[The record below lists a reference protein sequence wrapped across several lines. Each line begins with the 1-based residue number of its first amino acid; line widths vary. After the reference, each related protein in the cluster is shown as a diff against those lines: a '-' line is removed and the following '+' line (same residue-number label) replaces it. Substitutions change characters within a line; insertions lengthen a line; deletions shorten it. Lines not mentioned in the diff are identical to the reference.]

1 MKNTVALLGGRAEL
15 DRDTVPMLNKTE
27 GDEMDGDTTVALLGG
42 RAGLDRDTVVML
54 DKTEVHEPVGA
65 AGRQKRCTPRSERTV
80 LMGRRQV
87 DDGVGEGRTASRE
100 RSGLLGGREPCCW
113 TGRG

>member
-42 RAGLDRDTVVML
+42 RAGTGWRCWAAEGR
-54 DKTEVHEPVGA
+54 TE
-65 AGRQKRCTPRSERTV
+65 RCTPRSADGQET
-80 LMGRRQV
+80 GRR
-87 DDGVGEGRTASRE
+87 R
-100 RSGLLGGREPCCW
+100 GG
-113 TGRG
+113 

>member
-42 RAGLDRDTVVML
+42 RAGLDRETVAML
-54 DKTEVHEPVGA
+54 N
-65 AGRQKRCTPRSERTV
+65 
-80 LMGRRQV
+80 V
-87 DDGVGEGRTASRE
+87 DEMDGDA
-100 RSGLLGGREPCCW
+100 GGRAGYGTN
-113 TGRG
+113 TGQDGSA